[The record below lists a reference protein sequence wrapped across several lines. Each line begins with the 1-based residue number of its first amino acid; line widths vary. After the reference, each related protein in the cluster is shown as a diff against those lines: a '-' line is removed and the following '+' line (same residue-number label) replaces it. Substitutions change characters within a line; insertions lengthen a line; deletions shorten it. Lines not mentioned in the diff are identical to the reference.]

1 VFPIEPDLAIA
12 IDTAVCGDVP
22 SVSKKESEIA
32 LLRGPA
38 ISLIQAGGSGAILP
52 ESLRKYITGIA
63 SKNKIKYQFEM
74 IDSGMTE
81 AAIVQMLKDGILCCS
96 IGIPIRNTHT
106 PFEIFDSRDVDETLK
121 LVELIEEEWK

>member
-1 VFPIEPDLAIA
+1 
-12 IDTAVCGDVP
+12 
-22 SVSKKESEIA
+22 
-32 LLRGPA
+32 
-38 ISLIQAGGSGAILP
+38 
-52 ESLRKYITGIA
+52 
-63 SKNKIKYQFEM
+63 M

-81 AAIVQMLKDGILCCS
+81 AAIVQMLKDGFLCCS